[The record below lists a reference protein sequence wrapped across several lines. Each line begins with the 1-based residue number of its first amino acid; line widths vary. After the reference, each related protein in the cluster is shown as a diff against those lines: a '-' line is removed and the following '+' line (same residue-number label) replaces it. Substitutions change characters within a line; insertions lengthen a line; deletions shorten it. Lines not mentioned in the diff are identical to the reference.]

1 MLAVRAETPRSAHL
15 PRRMAAVVV
24 VQALALLLQVRG
36 GAEAASVLKARRLPQ
51 QALMAL
57 AAAAPAA
64 RLLASALWVVAVV
77 VPVVRR
83 QALQELLAC
92 THVMAVLELR
102 LVAASTLV
110 AVLLPGARVARASGR
125 PLAQLTA
132 QAVHRALL
140 VPHPLPVGCSG
151 RVEAAAVQTQVEQ
164 AAQAVLEAVA
174 LVAAVAVLRA
184 VHTLLAPVVSAVMA
198 GH

>member
-132 QAVHRALL
+132 QAVRPALLALL

-184 VHTLLAPVVSAVMA
+184 VHTLLAPAA
-198 GH
+198 